1 MSRIGPDAKK
11 RQKTRQ
17 TGDKR
22 SGLPYSSGQ
31 IRNSWINEFR
41 AAPDLRL
48 GAPMEIYP

>member
-1 MSRIGPDAKK
+1 MSRIGPGAKK
-11 RQKTRQ
+11 RQKARQ

-22 SGLPYSSGQ
+22 SGLPYRSGH
-31 IRNSWINEFR
+31 IRNSWIDEFR